1 MTFKT
6 LVFAPGVQAR
16 ALRTSLL
23 VGSVLAGIN
32 HGEYILAGT
41 LDSGAIVKILLTY
54 TVPYC
59 VALYASVSAIK
70 AMSAASTATNKSDK

>member
-23 VGSVLAGIN
+23 VGSILAGIN

-41 LDSGAIVKILLTY
+41 LDSGAIVKILPFL
-54 TVPYC
+54 
-59 VALYASVSAIK
+59 VSTFTSILPILP
-70 AMSAASTATNKSDK
+70 DL